1 MSLNEALN
9 KVHCTVY
16 TIFSIEIIVEEFE
29 LSLTSDMRLC
39 WLCCTAICDWSRNCG
54 SLFQPTTCKTKTSH
68 DFFTCISGTTTSLL
82 VFMLRLSV
90 TLSISSSVV
99 ITCTFFLFFLQH
111 LIWKCFATNSMSYS
125 VEQLALVMTKC
136 IKHIFSISNDCSPW
150 ISWMLCGGRIWFEQ
164 PESGWCIEISIS
176 FRYGTIMQNL
186 KILNLN
192 GIKMWWEQECSTWCT

>member
-16 TIFSIEIIVEEFE
+16 TIFPIEIIVEEFE

-54 SLFQPTTCKTKTSH
+54 SLFQPTTCKTKTMTFSLAFLALQLVCLFLCYAFLLHSQSH
-68 DFFTCISGTTTSLL
+68 PQLWLL
-82 VFMLRLSV
+82 VLCVF
-90 TLSISSSVV
+90 
-99 ITCTFFLFFLQH
+99 FFLQH

-150 ISWMLCGGRIWFEQ
+150 ISWMLCWGRIWFEQ

-176 FRYGTIMQNL
+176 FHYGTIMQNL
-186 KILNLN
+186 KILNLD